1 MHRRRGYSGA
11 RGSDMA
17 DTIIIYGTDTCP
29 YCSQARAAYGDR
41 AVYVNVG
48 QHPEKLSE
56 MLALTGGKRHVPVIV
71 EGGKVTVGFAGEAS
85 LRGGIPL
92 FGGT

>member
-1 MHRRRGYSGA
+1 
-11 RGSDMA
+11 MA

-29 YCSQARAAYGDR
+29 YCSQARVVYGDR

-56 MLALTGGKRHVPVIV
+56 MLALTGGKRQVPVIV
-71 EGGKVTVGFAGEAS
+71 EGGE
-85 LRGGIPL
+85 R
-92 FGGT
+92 